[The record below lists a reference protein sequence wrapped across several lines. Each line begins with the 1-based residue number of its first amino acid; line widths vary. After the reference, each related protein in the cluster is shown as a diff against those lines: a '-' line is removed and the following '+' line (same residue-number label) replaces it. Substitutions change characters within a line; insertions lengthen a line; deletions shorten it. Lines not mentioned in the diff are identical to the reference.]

1 MTMMPRATGGKPFSA
16 ATQVGRRT
24 EQEFYA
30 RQNDDERAVGRES
43 GGLFALIYESII
55 RRRRSPAAA
64 AACAWHAARGSSALH
79 ASVSVIQMSTAFGH
93 IRRGDCAV
101 CHQDSSCS

>member
-30 RQNDDERAVGRES
+30 RQNDDERAGGR
-43 GGLFALIYESII
+43 
-55 RRRRSPAAA
+55 AAA
-64 AACAWHAARGSSALH
+64 SLHLFTRALFVVVARLLLQQHARGSSALH
-79 ASVSVIQMSTAFGH
+79 TSVSVIQMSTAFGH